1 MEMSMKTTFGRI
13 AGEPRVAEGT
23 VYAVLFAI
31 SFTHLLNDMIQ
42 SVIPAIYPMIKDKY
56 GFSFAQI
63 GMITLAFQM
72 TSSILQPFTGRYAD
86 RHPRPYA
93 LAVGMGFTLAGLLM
107 LAWADGYAW
116 IVTAVSVIGLGSSVF
131 HPEASR
137 VAQMASGGKKSLA
150 QSIFQVGG
158 NGGSA
163 IGPLLAAIIILP
175 LGQRSIV
182 WFAIAALVAGS
193 TLFPVGSWYK
203 RQLHRIKAK
212 AIVPNP
218 AVQALSRRRVHMAL
232 LILCV
237 LTFSKY
243 FYMASMTSYFTFFL
257 IDKFGVSIQTS
268 QLCLFAFL
276 ASVAIG
282 TLVGGSIGDRYGRKY
297 VIWGSILG
305 AAPFTLALPYVG
317 FTATVVLAIIIG
329 LVISSAFSAILV
341 YATELKPD
349 KIGMMAGLFFGLN
362 FGLGGIG
369 SAFFGWLADRTSVEF
384 IFQVS
389 TLLPLLGVVAGLLPD
404 IERKRK
410 G

>member
-1 MEMSMKTTFGRI
+1 MKKFMNKNMGQ
-13 AGEPRVAEGT
+13 T
-23 VYAVLFAI
+23 VYSVLFSI
-31 SFTHLLNDMIQ
+31 SFAHLLNDMMQ
-42 SVIPAIYPMIKDKY
+42 SVIPSIYPMLKEKY
-56 GFSFAQI
+56 GFSFGQI
-63 GMITLAFQM
+63 GIMTLMFQLS
-72 TSSILQPFTGRYAD
+72 SSILQPLVGLYSD
-86 RHPRPYA
+86 RHPHPYSLSTGMMFTFTGIIMLSFA
-93 LAVGMGFTLAGLLM
+93 DSFATIVLAVAVIGMG
-107 LAWADGYAW
+107 
-116 IVTAVSVIGLGSSVF
+116 SSIF
-131 HPEASR
+131 HPESSR
-137 VAQMASGGKKSLA
+137 IAQMAGGQRRGLA

-163 IGPLLAAIIILP
+163 IGPLLAAVVILP
-175 LGQRSIV
+175 LGQESIA
-182 WFAIAALVAGS
+182 WFAIAALIAGS
-193 TLFPVGSWYK
+193 TLLPVGSWYK
-203 RQLHRIKAK
+203 RQLHRIRAK
-212 AIVPNP
+212 VVVPNP
-218 AVQALSRRRVHMAL
+218 AVQALSRRQIRGA
-232 LILCV
+232 ILMLCI

-276 ASVAIG
+276 ASVAVGTIVGG
-282 TLVGGSIGDRYGRKY
+282 TLGDRYGRKY

-305 AAPFTLALPYVG
+305 AAPFALALPYTG
-317 FTATVVLAIIIG
+317 FAVTVVLAVIIG

-389 TLLPLLGVVAGLLPD
+389 TLLPLLGVVAGFLPD
-404 IERKRK
+404 IERRR